1 MRTTTRAVLPVLAAA
16 LLGGGCDAPTEP
28 TELEVTLTAS
38 PDPALPQASTGV
50 TYTVDNGDDPDTI
63 VTYPWKTSFT
73 VSLRETGGLA
83 VDITA
88 VNVTVKQA
96 SGGIVITP
104 SGGQTEKYQFN
115 SSASGNKL
123 SANGSATVGFEVWY
137 DLPNK
142 GREALVTVS
151 FAFKDEDAN
160 AYSDSVDV
168 RVSP

>member
-1 MRTTTRAVLPVLAAA
+1 MRKTTRAVLLPLAAA
-16 LLGGGCDAPTEP
+16 LLGSGCDAPTEP

-38 PDPALPQASTGV
+38 PDPAIPQASTGV

-63 VTYPWKTSFT
+63 VAYPWKTSFT
-73 VSLRETGGLA
+73 VGLRETGGLA

-88 VNVTVKQA
+88 VNLSVKQA

-104 SGGQTEKYQFN
+104 AGGQTERFQFN

-123 SANGSATVGFEVWY
+123 SANGSASVGFEVWY

-142 GREALVTVS
+142 GREALVTVGFS
-151 FAFKDEDAN
+151 FKDEDGN
-160 AYSDSVDV
+160 TYSDTIDV
-168 RVSP
+168 RVAP

>member
-1 MRTTTRAVLPVLAAA
+1 MAA
-16 LLGGGCDAPTEP
+16 LLGGGCDAPTAP

-38 PDPALPQASTGV
+38 PDPANPQASTGV
-50 TYTVDNGDDPDTI
+50 TYTIDGGDDPDTI

-73 VSLRETGGLA
+73 VTLRATGGLA

-88 VNVTVKQA
+88 VNLTVKQA
-96 SGGIVITP
+96 AGGIVITP
-104 SGGQTEKYQFN
+104 SGGQAEHYQFN

-123 SANGSATVGFEVWY
+123 SANGSASVGFEVWY

-142 GREALVTVS
+142 GHEALVTVG

-160 AYSDSVDV
+160 TYSHSIDV